1 MLSTASASFPPS
13 ASHLTVKPEPD
24 ESDLLPKGP
33 EVARETQGDALQVLR
48 IWGPGLRRELF
59 ARCVGLDMLSFS
71 ASARGLGPTAYQ
83 HSVEMR
89 KGQQVETWRTTSLDL
104 GAEVRRG
111 TVTDGV
117 GEEEETWKKGS
128 LWGCTRQRCQGG
140 WGTGTGA
147 VICWTR
153 GPLGLRLLYETG
165 DEGKCRREEPALP
178 WARKPK
184 PAVSESQSAPAP
196 QAVARVSSSPPGG
209 GRMEHVSLSRDRPSP
224 RQLATGSLRVA

>member
-1 MLSTASASFPPS
+1 M
-13 ASHLTVKPEPD
+13 
-24 ESDLLPKGP
+24 
-33 EVARETQGDALQVLR
+33 ARGTQGDALQVLR

-59 ARCVGLDMLSFS
+59 ARCVGLDRLSFG
-71 ASARGLGPTAYQ
+71 ASAHGLGPTAYQ
-83 HSVEMR
+83 HSAEMR
-89 KGQQVETWRTTSLDL
+89 KRQQVETWRTTSLDL

-165 DEGKCRREEPALP
+165 DEGKCRREGLALP
-178 WARKPK
+178 WAHKPK
-184 PAVSESQSAPAP
+184 PAGVRVPVCASSAGRSPRLLVAP
-196 QAVARVSSSPPGG
+196 WWREDAACVPEPRPPESPPACN
-209 GRMEHVSLSRDRPSP
+209 RIA
-224 RQLATGSLRVA
+224 QCSLRLPEAEPARAVRRCVCVWS